1 MKLKIQKGF
10 NSVGAVLPDR
20 IKQYKLQK
28 AFYKH
33 QAIRFWQDAAHGFAE
48 ELGRETR
55 AIDLKNG
62 ILIVACLS
70 KELAYQ
76 IARLPDKKWKPLLD
90 ELSGLGFK
98 RLGDI
103 VDVVVPPGE
112 HLVADD
118 RRGRPRRRPVP

>member
-1 MKLKIQKGF
+1 MQQKITKKNGAGF
-10 NSVGAVLPDR
+10 NSIGAVLPDR

-33 QAIRFWQDAAHGFAE
+33 QAIRFWQDAAQGFAE

-76 IARLPDKKWKPLLD
+76 IRILAARIIEQINQLIGKQ
-90 ELSGLGFK
+90 
-98 RLGDI
+98 
-103 VDVVVPPGE
+103 VVYAISVE
-112 HLVADD
+112 V
-118 RRGRPRRRPVP
+118 

>member
-1 MKLKIQKGF
+1 MKSNNQKGF
-10 NSVGAVLPDR
+10 NSVGAVLPGR

-33 QAIRFWQDAAHGFAE
+33 QAIRYWRDAAMGFAE
-48 ELGRETR
+48 ELGKETK

-76 IARLPDKKWKPLLD
+76 IKILAQRIIEYINQLIGKQ
-90 ELSGLGFK
+90 
-98 RLGDI
+98 
-103 VDVVVPPGE
+103 VVYAISVE
-112 HLVADD
+112 I
-118 RRGRPRRRPVP
+118 